1 MLLLLQKLKLK
12 NKNMEQNKSSIGS
25 IIGTII
31 IIAIIILGGL
41 YFWGKRVEEA
51 KLNQELLNQQ
61 AVQPVVE
68 LTEAEKIRTTN
79 SGDDL
84 KSLEADLSATKTE
97 DLDGELNIVVE

>member
-41 YFWGKRVEEA
+41 YFWGNRVEEA